1 MVGLRLFC
9 IAVNSAAENSRAEE
23 VTDPVVKSKSILTLY
38 EISGERLAARVQI
51 SNTTLDMK
59 D

>member
-9 IAVNSAAENSRAEE
+9 TAINSAAEDPRAEE
-23 VTDPVVKSKSILTLY
+23 VTDPVVKSKPILTLY
-38 EISGERLAARVQI
+38 EISGDRLAARVQI